1 MSSVELAA
9 FSSSELIDFLSQ
21 SFNAH
26 VVNEERWY
34 GMSHLHDV
42 CVKGNLEQVK
52 ILIRFGA
59 DVNAANAGGETP
71 THLAARRGIVAII
84 EELRKSGADLNTRDQ
99 SSNISIIQTICQLQ
113 ISRLIL
119 HFGTNNDAST

>member
-1 MSSVELAA
+1 MSSIELAA
-9 FSSSELIDFLSQ
+9 FSSSELTAFLSQ
-21 SFNAH
+21 PFNAH

-42 CVKGNLEQVK
+42 CVKGNFDQVK

-71 THLAARRGIVAII
+71 AHLAARRGIVAII
-84 EELRKSGADLNTRDQ
+84 DELRKSGADLNARDQ
-99 SSNISIIQTICQLQ
+99 AGMVRWN
-113 ISRLIL
+113 
-119 HFGTNNDAST
+119 